1 MIIDQFF
8 AYLSAIS
15 LLESTGQKK
24 KNRDICMLFRKLG
37 ANIVVKTPG
46 GGDSRNIQDMKRFID
61 LQL

>member
-8 AYLSAIS
+8 AYLSAIL

-37 ANIVVKTPG
+37 ANIVVKTQGWG
-46 GGDSRNIQDMKRFID
+46 GGTPVIYKIWKD
-61 LQL
+61 L

>member
-46 GGDSRNIQDMKRFID
+46 GGTPVIYKI
-61 LQL
+61 

>member
-15 LLESTGQKK
+15 LLESTGKK
-24 KNRDICMLFRKLG
+24 KNRDICMLFRKRG

-46 GGDSRNIQDMKRFID
+46 GGGAPVIYKIWKD
-61 LQL
+61 L

>member
-24 KNRDICMLFRKLG
+24 KQGYLHVIPQVRSKHCGQNPR
-37 ANIVVKTPG
+37 G
-46 GGDSRNIQDMKRFID
+46 GGTPVIYKIWKD
-61 LQL
+61 L